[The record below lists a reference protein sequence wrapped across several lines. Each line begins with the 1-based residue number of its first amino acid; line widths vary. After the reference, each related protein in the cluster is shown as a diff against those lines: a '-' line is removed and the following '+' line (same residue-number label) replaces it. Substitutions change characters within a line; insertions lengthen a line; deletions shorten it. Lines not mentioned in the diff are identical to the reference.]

1 MTGNTADTVSVKYLV
16 LAVFAAGCMPTLS
29 AGYDTQTTIQGPIKN
44 MVSEPVATARSESAP
59 PVENTKSYS
68 FAAGFKLHRFGVE
81 FGLHLHDVKGASFS
95 VPNPESYDPTAPRY
109 LITTGSLDFRVRWLQ
124 FSHFASDL
132 HAGPAG
138 GFLVDRGTAGTDF
151 GQGFRLGAA
160 VATTLGPLNAFADFY
175 LLDMV
180 YLDGPAKGGS
190 KFTGLTLGL
199 AFR

>member
-1 MTGNTADTVSVKYLV
+1 MKLLIAIAVV
-16 LAVFAAGCMPTLS
+16 LTGCMPTLS
-29 AGYDTQTTIQGPIKN
+29 AGIDSHTTMSGPIKN
-44 MVSEPVATARSESAP
+44 LTTQPVATARSEDAP
-59 PVENTKSYS
+59 PVENTRSYS

-95 VPNPESYDPTAPRY
+95 VPSEASWDPTSPRY
-109 LITTGSLDFRVRWLQ
+109 LITTGSLDFRIRWLE
-124 FSHFASDL
+124 FKHFASDV

-160 VATTLGPLNAFADFY
+160 VATVLGPLNAFADFY

-180 YLDGPAKGGS
+180 YIDGPAKGGTKMS
-190 KFTGLTLGL
+190 GVTLGF

>member
-1 MTGNTADTVSVKYLV
+1 
-16 LAVFAAGCMPTLS
+16 MPTLS
-29 AGYDTQTTIQGPIKN
+29 AGIDTRTNMSGPIKN
-44 MVSEPVATARSESAP
+44 LVTQPAATARSESAP
-59 PVENTKSYS
+59 PVEDTRSYS
-68 FAAGFKLHRFGVE
+68 FAAGIKLHRFGVE

-95 VPNPESYDPTAPRY
+95 VPSETSYDPTSPRY
-109 LITTGSLDFRVRWLQ
+109 LITTGSLDFRIRWLE
-124 FSHFASDL
+124 FRHFASDL

-138 GFLVDRGTAGTDF
+138 GFLVDRGTAGMEF

-190 KFTGLTLGL
+190 SMTGVTLGF